1 MADVSDEVPRLPLL
15 SLTEAMQVAAHELGH
30 DAAEVSTVAEQ
41 LADVVRARSTDESL
55 SALTERLVTAV
66 EQLGRSMAELLEDP
80 EQLRRLELAPVRV
93 AEVAE
98 RVIACHDPSG
108 HDIDHQVASVVVQL
122 DRVKFERIVDNL
134 LVNALQHTPPGSRVR
149 IGVGAVPGGAVEVV
163 VEDDGPGLPPE
174 TAERIF
180 GPGADEG
187 RGGLSIVARFAR
199 LHGGHARAEPAGCGR
214 RPARHGH
221 PADPRPERRPTVGDG
236 G

>member
-98 RVIACHDPSG
+98 RVIARHDPSG

-199 LHGGHARAEPAGCGR
+199 LHGGHARAEPAGSGGGLRVTVTLPTHGR
-214 RPARHGH
+214 NG
-221 PADPRPERRPTVGDG
+221 DRR
-236 G
+236 